1 MRSGQ
6 SSPHDCAPYYPYK
19 DVLMLEKNHYLRGVC
34 YLLCLGVISACG
46 GEPDKG
52 PQIETKHSTHF
63 ESGWRTAK
71 L

>member
-1 MRSGQ
+1 
-6 SSPHDCAPYYPYK
+6 
-19 DVLMLEKNHYLRGVC
+19 MLEKNHYLRGVC
-34 YLLCLGVISACG
+34 FLLCLGVISACG

-52 PQIETKHSTHF
+52 PHNETKHSTHF